1 MNFDVRS
8 VLANL
13 NTHLKILTPSVR
25 NQTPLRTV
33 DNPVSTVTISDA
45 ARQAATVDLKNNSTV
60 NSSSAASE
68 LRDLIKQYDF
78 HNITPRQMAAL
89 GGELYKRGELSED
102 EVGGFIGVEKNT
114 EVEMNPDKPIDM
126 VAHFNRMLD
135 TFEAAARDDS
145 TMNSAAVYRRQD
157 SKALAD
163 VMSFVSS
170 DRRHVST

>member
-68 LRDLIKQYDF
+68 LRALIKQYDF
-78 HNITPRQMAAL
+78 HNITPRQMATL
-89 GGELYKRGELSED
+89 GGELYKRGDLSID
-102 EVGGFIGVEKNT
+102 NADSFIAVNIDT
-114 EVEMNPDKPIDM
+114 EVKINPDKPIDA
-126 VAHFNRMLD
+126 VAHFNWMLD
-135 TFEAAARDDS
+135 TFETAARRDS

-157 SKALAD
+157 SKALTD
-163 VMSFVSS
+163 VISFANS
-170 DRRHVST
+170 DREHVST